1 MQIITKGWWRSW
13 LARRS
18 HSYLSYPEVE
28 SSSLSQPIG
37 TFFNS
42 SVQFCCQLVWLS
54 FVFIYADTFVLL
66 LFFRN
71 PGRGSPYLPS
81 SRWIITTALWALSLL
96 LFFLFDIASSSD
108 SIVHSK
114 ELTPGTTD
122 GDWLTKL
129 GMHDSSARP
138 GLRITL
144 RGISWTPKSIGSYD
158 AYPYPAQLQAAAS
171 WVGSGLVDHTS
182 KA

>member
-28 SSSLSQPIG
+28 SSSLSHPIG
-37 TFFNS
+37 TFLTLLYNFAVS
-42 SVQFCCQLVWLS
+42 LS
-54 FVFIYADTFVLL
+54 GFVFIYADTFVL